1 MNNKENLKKK
11 ILYRSKHR
19 GTKEMDILLGTFVNK
34 YIDTFHNKDLEELDK
49 MLDIEDGILYDL
61 YFGKIENFNIQES
74 KVFLLFKN
82 FKIK

>member
-61 YFGKIENFNIQES
+61 YFGKIENVNIQES